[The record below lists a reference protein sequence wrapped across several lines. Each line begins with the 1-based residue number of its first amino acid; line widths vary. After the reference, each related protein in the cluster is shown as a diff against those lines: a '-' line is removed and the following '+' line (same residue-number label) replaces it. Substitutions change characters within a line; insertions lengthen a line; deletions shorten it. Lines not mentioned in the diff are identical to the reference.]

1 MQFKQAAQKTIDA
14 IKLLMSGAFR
24 ARCERY
30 LRAITGNYRNRL
42 VFQPGKVCT
51 DGETVWA
58 DPTSGLIADLE
69 LARKIIAVRGQ
80 IAHEAFH
87 ILYTDFTSVKRWAEE
102 MKRLPPE
109 DQFRLRQRKDFLNIV
124 EDSAIELAGCTEFPG
139 LAPYIRLL
147 NETAFEKMKDLGWY
161 EENTN
166 RLRAFMNAC
175 MMYGIIGQVKGAF
188 KDPELAEAFERAKP
202 HLDAGRVARTTRDR
216 QKESD
221 AIWEIAKPFIEEQIA
236 IGNLM
241 DLFQNLKG
249 NDVNEHGNGMGRPMP
264 ADPTEFRKPRPQQ
277 GSGQGEQQPFGPK
290 GSQDDESAASKGK
303 AKKPSQQDDPASGS
317 KAGRGKNQNGSEK
330 SEEEESQ
337 DASGAGQDQG
347 EDPGKNSSPSDLS
360 GDESDEEEDA
370 SGSGGRDDESGDG
383 DAEDAGSDSGSGGG
397 GDESESP
404 EEGETDGDGKTGAND
419 DGDANADEEGDVAA
433 GDDNNSAGGIAGD
446 TEGDEGNADGSEGDD
461 AVAED
466 EAEGNDEELRD
477 LLKEIQKEIGEVL
490 SEMEREELAKSQ
502 SEKRAERVKEHLR
515 SLKYSDKHN
524 GFEVRPHY
532 YQNPTDFEKAVV
544 KEIEDEIRSLARN
557 LTRRIQNVLRYNQD
571 EKRTGL
577 TSGYLN
583 QSELWRKD
591 GRVFVQKKDK
601 SDEADLAILILI
613 DESGSMDDYGRYK
626 HARKAAV
633 MIANVC
639 EALRIPLAIMGH
651 QAIHRRN
658 VVEHYHYVTFE
669 RPLRE
674 QVANLARITHRQNT
688 REGISLKYAAEYLM
702 QQPQR
707 DKLLLVISDGDP
719 FHVDANGNMFTDE
732 PARTDAALIVEEYEK
747 KGMTI
752 VGIAIGEGKDYIAE
766 IYKNFISISKLEM
779 LPQKLVSL
787 IEKRVLKE
795 N

>member
-1 MQFKQAAQKTIDA
+1 MHQQAKKAIDA

-42 VFQPGKVCT
+42 VFQPRKVCT

-175 MMYGIIGQVKGAF
+175 MMYGIIGQAKGAF

-236 IGNLM
+236 LGNLM
-241 DLFQNLKG
+241 DMFQNLKG
-249 NDVNEHGNGMGRPMP
+249 DDVNENGNGQGRPMP
-264 ADPTEFRKPRPQQ
+264 ADPTEFRKPRQQ
-277 GSGQGEQQPFGPK
+277 NSGGQDEEQQSDDSKGDQDEEQSQGSKSKKSKSEKKDNQKSGSKSGQGNNDDAAAG
-290 GSQDDESAASKGK
+290 DDEGKGDSGEDEEEDTQG
-303 AKKPSQQDDPASGS
+303 AGSGS
-317 KAGRGKNQNGSEK
+317 
-330 SEEEESQ
+330 
-337 DASGAGQDQG
+337 DQDQV
-347 EDPGKNSSPSDLS
+347 EDPGEGSSQSDLS
-360 GDESDEEEDA
+360 GDEPDEE
-370 SGSGGRDDESGDG
+370 DDGDG
-383 DAEDAGSDSGSGGG
+383 DGSGAGDDADADDDAESDE
-397 GDESESP
+397 DESES
-404 EEGETDGDGKTGAND
+404 
-419 DGDANADEEGDVAA
+419 
-433 GDDNNSAGGIAGD
+433 
-446 TEGDEGNADGSEGDD
+446 EGDD
-461 AVAED
+461 DSNKTGSGDQEGDQRDLNGQREFGDDSDDDAVPDPSQDPEDETEED
-466 EAEGNDEELRD
+466 EALKD
-477 LLKEIQKEIGEVL
+477 LQKEVEREIQEVL
-490 SEMEREELAKSQ
+490 TEMEKEELAKDQ
-502 SEKRAERVKEHLR
+502 SEKRAERVKEHLKN
-515 SLKYSDKHN
+515 LKYSDKHAN
-524 GFEVRPHY
+524 IKVRPY
-532 YQNPTDFEKAVV
+532 YPDPTDYDKSVV
-544 KEIEDEIRSLARN
+544 KEIEADVKSLSRN
-557 LTRRIQNVLRYNQD
+557 MTRRIQNLIRYNQE
-571 EKRTGL
+571 EKRSGL
-577 TSGYLN
+577 TNGYLN

-591 GRVFVQKKDK
+591 GKIFAQKKDK
-601 SDEADLAILILI
+601 SDEADLAILVLV
-613 DESGSMDDYGRYK
+613 DESGSMEESNRYK

-651 QAIHRRN
+651 QAIHMRN

-719 FHVDANGNMFTDE
+719 FHVDANDNMFTDE

>member
-51 DGETVWA
+51 DGKTVWA

-147 NETAFEKMKDLGWY
+147 NETAFERMKDLGWY

-175 MMYGIIGQVKGAF
+175 MMYGIIGQVKGLI

-277 GSGQGEQQPFGPK
+277 GSGQGEQQPFGSK

-337 DASGAGQDQG
+337 NASGAGQDQG

-383 DAEDAGSDSGSGGG
+383 DA
-397 GDESESP
+397 
-404 EEGETDGDGKTGAND
+404 
-419 DGDANADEEGDVAA
+419 NADEEGDVAA
-433 GDDNNSAGGIAGD
+433 GDDNNSAGGIAGGEAEDNGDDAENGDDIAGD

-466 EAEGNDEELRD
+466 EAEGNDEELRN

-524 GFEVRPHY
+524 GFKVRPYY

-601 SDEADLAILILI
+601 SDEADLAILVLV
-613 DESGSMDDYGRYK
+613 DESGSMEESNRYK

-651 QAIHRRN
+651 QAIHCRN

-719 FHVDANGNMFTDE
+719 FHVDANDNIFSGE
-732 PARTDAALIVEEYEK
+732 PAQIDAALVVEEYEK
-747 KGMTI
+747 KGMAI
-752 VGIAIGEGKDYIAE
+752 IGIAIGEGQDLIAS
-766 IYKNFISISKLEM
+766 IYKNFISINKLEA
-779 LPQKLVSL
+779 LPQKLVTL
-787 IEKRVLKE
+787 IEKRVLK

>member
-1 MQFKQAAQKTIDA
+1 MHKKVIDA

-87 ILYTDFTSVKRWAEE
+87 ILYTDFTSVKRWAQEA
-102 MKRLPPE
+102 KRMSPE

-147 NETAFEKMKDLGWY
+147 NETAFEKMNDLGWY
-161 EENTN
+161 EQNTN

-175 MMYGIIGQVKGAF
+175 MMYGIIGRVKGSF
-188 KDPELAEAFERAKP
+188 TDPELIEAFEQAKA
-202 HLDAGRVARTTRDR
+202 HMDAGRVARTTRDR

-236 IGNLM
+236 LGQLQ
-241 DLFQNLKG
+241 DLFENLKG
-249 NDVNEHGNGMGRPMP
+249 DDVNENGNGQGRPMP
-264 ADPTEFRKPRPQQ
+264 ADPTEFRKPRQQ
-277 GSGQGEQQPFGPK
+277 NGGGQDQEQESDSQGDQDEEQSKEQSKGSKSKKSKPEKKDEQKSDSKSGQGKDEEQG
-290 GSQDDESAASKGK
+290 GSD
-303 AKKPSQQDDPASGS
+303 
-317 KAGRGKNQNGSEK
+317 
-330 SEEEESQ
+330 SEEEQEENQRGGGS
-337 DASGAGQDQG
+337 SGQDDSDG
-347 EDPGKNSSPSDLS
+347 EEEEEQESGSGSGKDQDDDEDSEGSSDSDSS
-360 GDESDEEEDA
+360 GDDPDEEEDA
-370 SGSGGRDDESGDG
+370 GNGESGSGDDAESGD
-383 DAEDAGSDSGSGGG
+383 
-397 GDESESP
+397 
-404 EEGETDGDGKTGAND
+404 D
-419 DGDANADEEGDVAA
+419 DGDSDDGDQD
-433 GDDNNSAGGIAGD
+433 GDQENNQRSQHKFA
-446 TEGDEGNADGSEGDD
+446 DD
-461 AVAED
+461 ADDDTIPSQTPENDGDSED
-466 EAEGNDEELRD
+466 DE
-477 LLKEIQKEIGEVL
+477 LLKELQKEVEKEIEEVL
-490 SEMEREELAKSQ
+490 SEMEKEQLAQSQ
-502 SEKRAERVKEHLR
+502 SEKRAERVKNHLAN
-515 SLKYSDKHN
+515 LKYSDNHANIK
-524 GFEVRPHY
+524 VRPY
-532 YQNPTDFEKAVV
+532 YPDPTDYDKSVV
-544 KEIEDEIRSLARN
+544 KEIEADVKSLSRN
-557 LTRRIQNVLRYNQD
+557 MTRRIQNLIRYNQE
-571 EKRTGL
+571 EKRSGL
-577 TSGYLN
+577 TNGYLN

-591 GRVFVQKKDK
+591 GKIFAQKKDK
-601 SDEADLAILILI
+601 SDEADLAILVLV
-613 DESGSMDDYGRYK
+613 DESGSMEESNRYK